1 MAARCLLISSR
12 MKPCLALVLGAAG
25 LFACSR
31 QPPPH
36 TADDSSWVR
45 PTAAAVEPE
54 QKAADLKQALS
65 EPPNPW
71 APPKTS
77 DAVAPTSMNKPP
89 PATEA
94 PLSSSAPPVA
104 NGMPQPD
111 AL

>member
-1 MAARCLLISSR
+1 MKRYLALLIG
-12 MKPCLALVLGAAG
+12 MFGAAG
-25 LFACSR
+25 LVACSR
-31 QPPPH
+31 QPPSH

-45 PTAAAVEPE
+45 PQASAAPPAEPA

-65 EPPNPW
+65 EQPSPW

-77 DAVAPTSMNKPP
+77 EAVVPTSMNKAP

-94 PLSSSAPPVA
+94 PGLASPPVP